1 MVKAT
6 VDIKIQAII
15 FLMFEFENVLVLV
28 IVAFVLNYYDKFPVI
43 LIPKHITKAII
54 SITKS
59 ITPRV

>member
-6 VDIKIQAII
+6 ADIKIQAII

-28 IVAFVLNYYDKFPVI
+28 IAFVLNYYDKFPVI